1 MKITDDDFDENL
13 ELVEDTIVKPRRYK
27 MDEKVDVIMGREV
40 IVDEYVVSIGL
51 NLNYVPAQWQFQ
63 LLTNDPHRGR
73 LWIQRQQDNGVLVLR
88 APIDRDEKRQIHEW
102 LKSFD
107 VVKLPH
113 WTLFR
118 DIVKMIAELKAEED
132 KAREGHEFVK
142 QIMAKKKAEQEPP
155 Q

>member
-1 MKITDDDFDENL
+1 
-13 ELVEDTIVKPRRYK
+13 

-40 IVDEYVVSIGL
+40 IVDEYIVSIGL

-63 LLTNDPHRGR
+63 LLVNDPHRGR

-88 APIDRDEKRQIHEW
+88 APIDRAEKTQVHEW
-102 LKSFD
+102 LKSFA
-107 VVKLPH
+107 VEKLPH

-118 DIVKMIAELKAEED
+118 DIVKMIAELKKEETQ
-132 KAREGHEFVK
+132 AREGHEFVK
-142 QIMAKKKAEQEPP
+142 SLMAQKNAEQDPP